1 MEILKIEKDLAEKWR
16 VLVDVADGINQT
28 FKFDHNPEI
37 SEIQFQVDLYLS
49 SKIKESLSS
58 SEIENKINDLLFS
71 AEFLK
76 QQLKN
81 EQF

>member
-16 VLVDVADGINQT
+16 VLVDVADGINQI

-49 SKIKESLSS
+49 SKIKESLSF
-58 SEIENKINDLLFS
+58 SEIENKINDLLLS
-71 AEFLK
+71 AELLK

-81 EQF
+81 EQL